1 MRTLQEVRVTE
12 DVVERHLVKSVT
24 ALRGIAI
31 KAERL
36 MTGFPDR
43 LVILPGGVQAYFEL
57 KRPVGG
63 KFEKMQPLVHRRLRR
78 LGCRVYVCKTKQ
90 EVNEAL
96 EELCEG

>member
-12 DVVERHLVKSVT
+12 DVIERYLLRRVT
-24 ALRGIAI
+24 QLHGWAI

-36 MTGFPDR
+36 VTGFPDR

-63 KFEKMQPLVHRRLRR
+63 RFEKKQPLVHRKLRK
-78 LGCRVYVCKTKQ
+78 LGCVLFVCSTKAQ
-90 EVNEAL
+90 VDEAL
-96 EELCEG
+96 EALLS